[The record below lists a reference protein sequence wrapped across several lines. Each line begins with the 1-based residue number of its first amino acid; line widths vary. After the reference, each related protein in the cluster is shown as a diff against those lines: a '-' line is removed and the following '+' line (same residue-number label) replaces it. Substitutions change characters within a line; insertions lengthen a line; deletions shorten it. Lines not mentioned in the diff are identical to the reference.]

1 MRSLEEEKLN
11 LQSELERLNSQI
23 QQPLMENQSKP
34 VDGNVSGSSG
44 ISASQPN
51 DIRLEILKKRIAS
64 QFSDDGV
71 SVDSIQY
78 FLFD

>member
-51 DIRLEILKKRIAS
+51 DLRLEILKKRIAS

>member
-34 VDGNVSGSSG
+34 VDGNASGSSG

-51 DIRLEILKKRIAS
+51 DLRLEILKKRIAS